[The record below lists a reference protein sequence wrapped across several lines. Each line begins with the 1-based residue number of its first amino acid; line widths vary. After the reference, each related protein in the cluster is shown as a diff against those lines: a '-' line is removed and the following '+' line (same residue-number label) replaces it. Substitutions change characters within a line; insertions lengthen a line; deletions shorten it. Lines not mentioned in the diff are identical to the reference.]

1 MNHGPPVVAVF
12 NNKGGVAKTTTSC
25 NLAVCLAAY
34 GLRVV
39 LVDLDAQGNATGG
52 FGVLPLPAIG
62 AYDVITGRA
71 SLEDALLATPF
82 PGLMLL
88 PATVALRTAE
98 LELAA
103 HERSHLHL
111 RQRLA
116 EHGLARFA
124 DVAVI
129 DCPPALGTMTANAL
143 TAAAAVVIPARP
155 DPYTHEG
162 LVNTWYEVKRLRESA
177 NASLSVAGILLTMT
191 GSEATCDDVAR
202 TIRAEFGAQ
211 VWPVEIATDPKVGEA
226 AQLSLPVSVL
236 DPDGLAGRAYVDA
249 TAELLSRL
257 ARQARAETML
267 PEQKT
272 HDWALNTLREWRAGQ
287 LALRRLPGATP
298 DWTAVPRANAQ
309 VSEQMRPPPAP
320 ALRHGY
326 GKGALVLAF
335 AAGLAVAFAAVMGLR

>member
-1 MNHGPPVVAVF
+1 MEPMSGPPVVAVF
-12 NNKGGVAKTTTSC
+12 NNKGGVAKTTTAS
-25 NLAVCLAAY
+25 NLAVCLAAH

-39 LVDLDAQGNATGG
+39 LIDLDAQGNATGG
-52 FGVLPLPAIG
+52 FGVLPLPAVG

-71 SLEDALLATPF
+71 SLEDALLVTPF

-88 PATVALRTAE
+88 PATVQLRTAE

-116 EHGLARFA
+116 EHGLGRFA
-124 DVAVI
+124 DLAVI

-162 LVNTWYEVKRLRESA
+162 LVNTWYEVKRLRENA

-211 VWPVEIATDPKVGEA
+211 VWPLEIATDPRVGEA

-249 TAELLSRL
+249 TTELLGRL
-257 ARQARAETML
+257 ARQGRSETAL
-267 PEQKT
+267 PEHQSR
-272 HDWALNTLREWRAGQ
+272 DWALNTLREWRAAQ
-287 LALRRLPGATP
+287 LGLRRLPGAVQG
-298 DWTAVPRANAQ
+298 WTAIPRANPMHD
-309 VSEQMRPPPAP
+309 EPPPAP
-320 ALRHGY
+320 APVNAGFGR
-326 GKGALVLAF
+326 GALAGAF
-335 AAGLAVAFAAVMGLR
+335 LAGLAVGLAAVFI